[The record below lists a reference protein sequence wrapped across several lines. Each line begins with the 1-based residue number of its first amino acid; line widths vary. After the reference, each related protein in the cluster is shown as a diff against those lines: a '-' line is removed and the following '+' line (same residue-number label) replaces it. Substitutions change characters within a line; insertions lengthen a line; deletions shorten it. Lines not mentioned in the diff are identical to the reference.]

1 MVLFNYRQGRG
12 RDGPREILKD
22 FRGHL
27 QADGY
32 NAYEIF
38 DNERITL
45 LNCMAHAWRKFEQ
58 ALDDDKVR
66 AEYVLQ
72 KMQKLYAFERKAR
85 EENLRKSSVMS

>member
-1 MVLFNYRQGRG
+1 MDKDKPGATHQGYNWVYHAPGIKMVLFDYRHGRG

-38 DNERITL
+38 DN
-45 LNCMAHAWRKFEQ
+45 
-58 ALDDDKVR
+58 
-66 AEYVLQ
+66 
-72 KMQKLYAFERKAR
+72 
-85 EENLRKSSVMS
+85 